1 MDPNLFN
8 IDFNA
13 ITKIMTPP
21 LNNIIDTT
29 PYTKSLKIT
38 SAIDNIQ
45 NVNRLRDLDNLYF
58 QIEMKKKKQKD
69 ICKKRLK
76 SIISTLDIKIGIR
89 LSLIIISVSV
99 VIPFIIVAF
108 QEYLQQYQSWIHGY
122 LIISFIVSMLS
133 MSVYLLVL
141 CLRK

>member
-21 LNNIIDTT
+21 LNNTIDTT

-58 QIEMKKKKQKD
+58 QIEMKKKQKD

-89 LSLIIISVSV
+89 LSLIIISSSV
-99 VIPFIIVAF
+99 VIPFIIAAF

-133 MSVYLLVL
+133 MCVYLLVL

>member
-13 ITKIMTPP
+13 ITRIMTPP

-58 QIEMKKKKQKD
+58 QIEMKKKA
-69 ICKKRLK
+69 KR
-76 SIISTLDIKIGIR
+76 
-89 LSLIIISVSV
+89 
-99 VIPFIIVAF
+99 
-108 QEYLQQYQSWIHGY
+108 YL
-122 LIISFIVSMLS
+122 
-133 MSVYLLVL
+133 
-141 CLRK
+141 

>member
-58 QIEMKKKKQKD
+58 QIEMKKKQKD

-76 SIISTLDIKIGIR
+76 SIISTLDIT
-89 LSLIIISVSV
+89 
-99 VIPFIIVAF
+99 FIIVAF